1 MEKCGVKAEL
11 FERLKKEQL
20 NLPDDQINPFKSG
33 DYPTSKILE
42 NKVHEKILI

>member
-33 DYPTSKILE
+33 DLSHFK
-42 NKVHEKILI
+42 NSGK